1 MAENWFRRRDR
12 GLEDGRR
19 GFHSTTG
26 DETARQEGY
35 REYRASRPSMDFG
48 RGPLSYLIELI
59 VRLFAPSVLIFW
71 LFLGLAVSMA
81 ANAGALTGGRALRG
95 DEVTL
100 ALIWPAV
107 IIGLIGHICI
117 QIARRS
123 FWLAFAII
131 VATVSVVTW
140 IFNRTGFSLAE
151 GRSDVSA
158 ETLRLAEQMNLVPVI
173 GMLALASLPLII
185 HCASRRRR
193 SKQGR

>member
-1 MAENWFRRRDR
+1 
-12 GLEDGRR
+12 
-19 GFHSTTG
+19 
-26 DETARQEGY
+26 
-35 REYRASRPSMDFG
+35 MDFG
-48 RGPLSYLIELI
+48 RGPLSYLFELI

-81 ANAGALTGGRALRG
+81 ANEGALTGGRALRG
-95 DEVTL
+95 DEVIL

-131 VATVSVVTW
+131 VATVAVVGWLFGGMMLDRAVT
-140 IFNRTGFSLAE
+140 NATVTAE
-151 GRSDVSA
+151 N
-158 ETLRLAEQMNLVPVI
+158 AEQMRAFFVPAQSLGLMVF
-173 GMLALASLPLII
+173 ALPLII

-193 SKQGR
+193 SKRRR